1 MSNQLPNKDFAILY
15 RTNAQSRSFEEALR
29 KLNIPYRIYGG
40 LSFYKRKEIKDL
52 LAYFRLVVNPL
63 DEEAFK
69 RIINYPARGIG
80 ETTIDRLLVAAQRLD
95 KPVWHIIE
103 NIFDLDLNINQGIKN
118 RISDFAMMI
127 KRYAADLKKRNAYEL
142 AKDIGRA
149 SGIFKELDEDK
160 TPEGISRIENI
171 EELFNAIK
179 EFSESDDLTSLEEG
193 NNLRTLD
200 IYLQDISLL
209 TDADH
214 DDKGDSNK
222 VSLMTIHSAKG
233 LEFPYVY
240 IVGLE
245 ENLFPSIQS
254 IGSRNDLE
262 EERRLF
268 YVALTRAEKAA
279 FISYAETRY
288 RWGNLTMSEPSRFI
302 YEIDPSY
309 IEQPKKVVNHPSDL
323 NKFRYTGEELPKK
336 KPVSFNK
343 DRFKKI
349 EGAQYSTS
357 DSEPF
362 ESAEIDR
369 IHAGMQVEHQRFGKG
384 KVLSTEG
391 IGANRKATV
400 FFPAVGQKNL
410 ILKFARLK
418 ILE

>member
-1 MSNQLPNKDFAILY
+1 M
-15 RTNAQSRSFEEALR
+15 
-29 KLNIPYRIYGG
+29 
-40 LSFYKRKEIKDL
+40 
-52 LAYFRLVVNPL
+52 
-63 DEEAFK
+63 
-69 RIINYPARGIG
+69 
-80 ETTIDRLLVAAQRLD
+80 
-95 KPVWHIIE
+95 
-103 NIFDLDLNINQGIKN
+103 
-118 RISDFAMMI
+118 
-127 KRYAADLKKRNAYEL
+127 
-142 AKDIGRA
+142 
-149 SGIFKELDEDK
+149 
-160 TPEGISRIENI
+160 
-171 EELFNAIK
+171 FNAIK

-336 KPVSFNK
+336 NRCHLTKTGL
-343 DRFKKI
+343 KKI

-400 FFPAVGQKNL
+400 FFRQSG
-410 ILKFARLK
+410 RK
-418 ILE
+418 I